1 MIGPSSQ
8 SLDHPPLQY
17 LDQNGLALEPL
28 PFDNAAFVTGYR
40 ALRKVRWFDERM
52 FTLQRQGRVGVYPP
66 VRGQEAAQ
74 VGATLALGPRDWIA
88 PSYRE
93 TGVAIT
99 HGIPLETLLLYW
111 RSQAA
116 GFAWKREWRA
126 LPFAISIGTQLTQ
139 AVGLA
144 DSSRGTGEEFVV
156 LTTIGDGGTSEGD
169 FHEALNFA
177 SVFKAPV
184 IFLVQNNGWAI
195 SVPSHK
201 QFKISQLSARAA
213 GYGMPGITV
222 DGNDLVAVW
231 QATAKAVAR
240 ARAGDGPTLI
250 EAVTYRVAPHTTSDD
265 PSRYRDDEQT
275 KVWLE
280 RDPVA
285 RVRTYLNTRNTWD
298 ETQETALLA
307 GFEAELETALTIAD
321 AMPETAAFEL
331 VNHVYAQR
339 SAEQERDFVALGGT
353 K

>member
-1 MIGPSSQ
+1 M
-8 SLDHPPLQY
+8 
-17 LDQNGLALEPL
+17 
-28 PFDNAAFVTGYR
+28 
-40 ALRKVRWFDERM
+40 
-52 FTLQRQGRVGVYPP
+52 
-66 VRGQEAAQ
+66 
-74 VGATLALGPRDWIA
+74 
-88 PSYRE
+88 
-93 TGVAIT
+93 
-99 HGIPLETLLLYW
+99 
-111 RSQAA
+111 
-116 GFAWKREWRA
+116 
-126 LPFAISIGTQLTQ
+126 
-139 AVGLA
+139 GLA

-201 QFKISQLSARAA
+201 QFKISRLSTRAA

-231 QATAKAVAR
+231 QTTAKAVAR

-275 KVWLE
+275 KAWLE
-280 RDPVA
+280 RDPVS
-285 RVRTYLNTRNTWD
+285 RVRTYLNTQNAWD
-298 ETQETALLA
+298 EAQEAALIA
-307 GFEAELETALTIAD
+307 GFEAELDTALALAD

-331 VNHVYAQR
+331 VNHVYAKR

-353 K
+353 T